1 MQGRMVKNTKRILME
16 LLNTH
21 PIKKSDLGFHGNLF
35 GGKLLAWIDAA
46 AAGYSMQLCDS
57 PRMVTVSIDKCY
69 FEKPAR
75 EGQLLK
81 IYGYP
86 SKLGNSSVT
95 LYMEAR
101 AHNVY
106 TGNQVVVLKTNIRFV
121 RIDEEGNPIPIGE
134 KGRLRITRLIEERK
148 TTNEG

>member
-1 MQGRMVKNTKRILME
+1 ME
-16 LLNTH
+16 LISTH

-35 GGKLLAWIDAA
+35 GGTLLKFIDSA
-46 AAGYSMQLCDS
+46 AAGYAMQLCDT
-57 PRMVTVSIDKCY
+57 PRMVTVSIDKCF
-69 FEKPAR
+69 FEKPAK

-86 SKLGNSSVT
+86 TKLGTTSVT

-106 TGNQVVVLKTNIRFV
+106 TGNQIVVLKTNIRFV
-121 RIDEEGNPIPIGE
+121 RIDEEGNPIPINE
-134 KGRLRITRLIEERK
+134 KGRIRIMKLIQENTITEE
-148 TTNEG
+148 